1 MNLNRNQNGYFT
13 GYDVNINPNVANAVA
28 VSAIRLVASLLP
40 EKMVLYRNGRKISEQ
55 KMGSSFNAP
64 FELNKTN
71 GLNEIIEG
79 RARTFTIWRFI
90 H

>member
-1 MNLNRNQNGYFT
+1 
-13 GYDVNINPNVANAVA
+13 
-28 VSAIRLVASLLP
+28 
-40 EKMVLYRNGRKISEQ
+40 
-55 KMGSSFNAP
+55 
-64 FELNKTN
+64 LNKTN